1 MRKLDKI
8 LYDEKEILQK
18 PNNTLNKLLKETKN
32 KRLFCNNQKILKSI
46 HVVKY

>member
-18 PNNTLNKLLKETKN
+18 RNNTLNKLLKETKN
-32 KRLFCNNQKILKSI
+32 KRSLRS
-46 HVVKY
+46 

>member
-18 PNNTLNKLLKETKN
+18 RKNTLNKLLKETKN
-32 KRLFCNNQKILKSI
+32 KRSLRS
-46 HVVKY
+46 